1 MARVKWAVAAKK
13 RRKRV
18 FKKAKGQ
25 FAGRSKLFR
34 TAKESVQKGMKY
46 SYRDR
51 KVKKR
56 IFRGVWIARINA
68 ACKEAGISYSR
79 FINAL
84 KKAKININRKMLAEL
99 AVNDRKAFNE
109 IVKVATE
116 KK

>member
-1 MARVKWAVAAKK
+1 
-13 RRKRV
+13 
-18 FKKAKGQ
+18 
-25 FAGRSKLFR
+25 
-34 TAKESVQKGMKY
+34 MKY